1 MERIKEMKFIKD
13 ILKGVV
19 IGVANAIPG
28 VSGGTMMVSMGVYDD
43 IIYCITHLF
52 KQLKKSIMILLPYF
66 IGMVVGIIGLA
77 FSIKSLFANF
87 PFQTSMV
94 FIGLILGGVPMILE
108 RVRYSGL
115 ADSEN
120 NGGERKKNN
129 IGILHFVI
137 FALFL
142 LAIVAMQYFGGD
154 GGDVTLTVDIISAIK
169 IFFIGILA
177 SATMV
182 IPGVSGSM
190 MLMIL
195 GYYNPIINSITDFIT
210 ALSNGEIDKLITI
223 CGSLVPFGLGVVIG
237 IFAIAKLIEVLLKKF
252 ESYTYCAILGLVA
265 ASPIV
270 ILMGISFAGISV
282 AAIIT
287 GVIALIAGIFAAS
300 QLGK

>member
-154 GGDVTLTVDIISAIK
+154 GGDVTPYGMWNHPRGHVWNV
-169 IFFIGILA
+169 FVRPA
-177 SATMV
+177 S
-182 IPGVSGSM
+182 S
-190 MLMIL
+190 
-195 GYYNPIINSITDFIT
+195 
-210 ALSNGEIDKLITI
+210 
-223 CGSLVPFGLGVVIG
+223 
-237 IFAIAKLIEVLLKKF
+237 
-252 ESYTYCAILGLVA
+252 
-265 ASPIV
+265 
-270 ILMGISFAGISV
+270 
-282 AAIIT
+282 
-287 GVIALIAGIFAAS
+287 
-300 QLGK
+300 